1 MQRSAEV
8 LSKCER
14 SFVSLTEFEKFKI
27 PNQPILINH
36 FAFDIVKNL
45 PSQVEKFFELQR
57 FDLDIT
63 LNMLESP
70 RHTVISLSDSDNQ
83 SPSTTSHTLFM
94 IDEETETRGSPTL
107 MSLHLDE
114 LR

>member
-45 PSQVEKFFELQR
+45 PSQVEKFFEL
-57 FDLDIT
+57 
-63 LNMLESP
+63 
-70 RHTVISLSDSDNQ
+70 
-83 SPSTTSHTLFM
+83 
-94 IDEETETRGSPTL
+94 
-107 MSLHLDE
+107 
-114 LR
+114 